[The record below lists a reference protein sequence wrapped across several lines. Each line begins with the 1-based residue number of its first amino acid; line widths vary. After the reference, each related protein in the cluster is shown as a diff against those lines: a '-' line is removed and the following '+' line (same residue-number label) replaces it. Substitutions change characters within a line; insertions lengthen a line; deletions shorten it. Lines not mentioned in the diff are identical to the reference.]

1 MFPNTFRSLNRIKRR
16 IGIFG
21 ASIAGTLAFGTAGFV
36 LLEHYSPFDAFYM
49 ALITVTTIGYAEIHP
64 LSHAGRIFNAILI
77 MVGVTIVFLAIG
89 AMAQT
94 VIELE
99 LGEFFGQRRT
109 KRMIDK
115 LKDHFI
121 VCGYGRVGRGA
132 ALELQRTGVPFVVVD
147 KDDERV
153 ERAMHA
159 GMLAV
164 VADSTRDQTLR
175 DVHVD
180 RARGLVTALST
191 DADNLFVVLSAR
203 NLNPNLFLA
212 ARVSEEE
219 AEQKLRLAGANLV
232 FAPYTSAGHRLAQ
245 GMVRPHV
252 QQFLDFASLG
262 LNVAIEQVQVSDSS
276 EFVSRTIQQMQL
288 RRDFGVIVLAIRK
301 ASGEMQFNP
310 PAEAVIG
317 ASDHLIVM
325 GEPPSLR
332 RLEGI
337 LT

>member
-1 MFPNTFRSLNRIKRR
+1 MILA
-16 IGIFG
+16 IG
-21 ASIAGTLAFGTAGFV
+21 ATLAFGTAGFI
-36 LLEHYSPFDAFYM
+36 LLENYPPFDAFYM
-49 ALITVTTIGYAEIHP
+49 AIITVTTIGYAEIHP
-64 LSHAGRIFNAILI
+64 LSHVGRIFNSVLILL
-77 MVGVTIVFLAIG
+77 GVTIVFLAIG

-115 LKDHFI
+115 LEDHFI
-121 VCGYGRVGRGA
+121 VCGFGRVGRGA

-147 KDDERV
+147 KEDERV
-153 ERAMHA
+153 ERAILS

-203 NLNPNLFLA
+203 NLNPKLFLA

-262 LNVAIEQVQVSDSS
+262 MNVAIEQVRVADSS
-276 EFVSRTIQQMQL
+276 AFVSQTIQQMQL

-310 PAEAVIG
+310 PAEALIG
-317 ASDHLIVM
+317 ASDYLIVM
-325 GEPPSLR
+325 GEPPNLR
-332 RLEGI
+332 RLEEI